1 MSEHATTH
9 AATHTAEHTCA
20 QPVTDI
26 DAQRALME
34 ATIARCERLHVV
46 PHLQGLSFDT
56 LIAHAIAYRN
66 GMLFNDAAT
75 HGYNISYIHL
85 HELDRADCE
94 RHVVNMLRHAGT
106 EYDAALASIDTD
118 APGGDIAAAY
128 IREYTYAAIATA
140 YPNLTA
146 ECGRQMLARGLA
158 PGQALATLRVR
169 EMHAGVAEAVT
180 LAPAQA
186 STTKPEPKPTA
197 APAKQAQQPVQ
208 QPTQQQPAAAQ
219 QTQTQPQQAKQK
231 QPAQKQQP
239 AKKTTKAQQQPKQQ
253 QPKQQPKRK

>member
-1 MSEHATTH
+1 MSEHA
-9 AATHTAEHTCA
+9 ANTAEQTCV

-26 DAQRALME
+26 EAQRALME
-34 ATIARCERLHVV
+34 STIARCERLYVV

-56 LIAHAIAYRN
+56 LITHAIAYRN

-75 HGYNISYIHL
+75 HGYNISYVHL

-94 RHVVNMLRHAGT
+94 RHIVNMLRHAGT
-106 EYDAALASIDTD
+106 AYDAALASIDLD

-128 IREYTYAAIATA
+128 IREHTYMMIAAT
-140 YPNLTA
+140 YPALTA

-169 EMHAGVAEAVT
+169 EMRAGVTEAVTFGPT
-180 LAPAQA
+180 LAPAQVL
-186 STTKPEPKPTA
+186 TTEPKPAT
-197 APAKQAQQPVQ
+197 APAKQAQQPA
-208 QPTQQQPAAAQ
+208 QQPAATQ
-219 QTQTQPQQAKQK
+219 QTQK

-239 AKKTTKAQQQPKQQ
+239 AQQQPTKKQQPAKKAAKAQQQQQQQPKQ
-253 QPKQQPKRK
+253 K

>member
-9 AATHTAEHTCA
+9 TAEHTCT
-20 QPVTDI
+20 QPVVDI
-26 DAQRALME
+26 EAQRALME
-34 ATIARCERLHVV
+34 ATIVRCERLHVV
-46 PHLQGLSFDT
+46 AHLQGLSFDT

-128 IREYTYAAIATA
+128 IREHTYMAIATA
-140 YPNLTA
+140 YPTLTA

-169 EMHAGVAEAVT
+169 EMRAGNTEAVT
-180 LAPAQA
+180 LASAQA
-186 STTKPEPKPTA
+186 STTEPEPKPA
-197 APAKQAQQPVQ
+197 ATPAKQAQQQAQQ
-208 QPTQQQPAAAQ
+208 QPTATQQTQKQPEQKQQPAQQQP
-219 QTQTQPQQAKQK
+219 TK
-231 QPAQKQQP
+231 KQQP
-239 AKKTTKAQQQPKQQ
+239 AKKTAKTQQQPKQQ
-253 QPKQQPKRK
+253 QKQQQK